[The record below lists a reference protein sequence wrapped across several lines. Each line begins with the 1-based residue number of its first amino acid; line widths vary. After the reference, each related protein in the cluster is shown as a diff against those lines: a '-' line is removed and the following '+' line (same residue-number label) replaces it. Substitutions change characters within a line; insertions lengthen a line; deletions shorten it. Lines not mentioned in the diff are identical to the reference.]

1 MTAAGQ
7 SFSVELRS
15 LLGFARELRTQL
27 EAIAVPMN
35 TLAEQ
40 AGAPPQFG
48 AFAEASDLAQ
58 SQQAAVDEMQGLLG
72 QVQQAI
78 DFAQNV
84 TNTVASGYQQADEDA
99 AAGMKLAGPAWAPPR
114 AAEAAYTARH
124 GLPGHAV
131 GRGSGG

>member
-1 MTAAGQ
+1 MTDQ

-15 LLGFARELRTQL
+15 LFGFAQELRTQL
-27 EAIAVPMN
+27 EGIAVPMN

-58 SQQAAVDEMQGLLG
+58 SQQAAVEEMHGLLG

-78 DFAQNV
+78 DFAQDV
-84 TNTVASGYQQADEDA
+84 TDTVASGYQHADQEVA
-99 AAGMKLAGPAWAPPR
+99 ASMRLAGPAWAAPR
-114 AAEAAYTARH
+114 AAGSGYPAQH
-124 GLPGHAV
+124 GLPGYAA
-131 GRGSGG
+131 GRGSAG